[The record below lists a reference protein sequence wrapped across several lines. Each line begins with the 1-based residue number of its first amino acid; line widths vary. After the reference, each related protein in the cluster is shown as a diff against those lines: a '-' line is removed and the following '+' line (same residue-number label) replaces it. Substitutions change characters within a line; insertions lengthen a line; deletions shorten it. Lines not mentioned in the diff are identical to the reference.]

1 MVHRINHR
9 IVLLLR
15 MPHHHAYQLLFGQQF
30 ESGMLLQLVVVPV
43 GQILHIGDGIENATG
58 AQVVHVLGQQHL
70 ATR

>member
-9 IVLLLR
+9 IVLLLL
-15 MPHHHAYQLLFGQQF
+15 MPHHHAYQFLVHQQL
-30 ESGMLLQLVVVPV
+30 EPRMLLQLVVMPV
-43 GQILHIGDGIENATG
+43 GQIVHISDGVENATG

>member
-9 IVLLLR
+9 IVLLLL
-15 MPHHHAYQLLFGQQF
+15 MPHHHAYQFLVRQQL
-30 ESGMLLQLVVVPV
+30 EPRMLLQLVVMPV
-43 GQILHIGDGIENATG
+43 GQIVHISDGVENATG